1 MAQSIHRRD
10 YRAPTHLIDTVKLEF
25 DLDPESTAV
34 INTMA
39 VRPNPESAVA
49 DGILTLQGEDLTLVS
64 VSVNGRA
71 LSESEYDLTKTQLRI
86 PGITSASEVTIVNRF
101 NPTANTAL
109 SGIYASGANLM
120 SQCESQGFRR
130 ITYYLDRP
138 DVLARFTVVIRAPKA
153 LYPVLLSNGNRKEE
167 RDLDDGRHMVVW
179 EDPFPKPSYLFALV
193 AGRLACRRETMR
205 VSDGRSV
212 TLEVWVEPQDLEKTA
227 HTMESLKKAIRW
239 DESRWGLPLDLDDF
253 KIVATNDFNFGAMEN
268 KGLNIFNARY
278 ALANPAVA
286 TDDDFFNIESVVGHE
301 YFHNWT
307 GNRVTLRDWF
317 QLTLKEGLTVFRDQE
332 FSADMLGEASARA
345 VQRIK
350 DVIRLR
356 SAQFPEDA
364 GPMAHPIR
372 PESYVEINNFYTT
385 TVYEKGA
392 EVIRMLQTLLGRA
405 TFRKGFDDYIRTND
419 GKAVTC
425 EAFLEAM
432 ERASGR
438 SLEQFRLWY
447 AQAGTPRVTVRSR
460 WDEATHTFALEVTQT
475 TPPTPGQAAKRP
487 FLIPFPVALLDAD
500 GNELPVRLLGEDAAP
515 APGTRMFELTEASS
529 TFVFTGLAACP
540 VPSLNRG
547 FAAPVIVEANE
558 SLETLAFL
566 ASKDRDPFNR
576 WDAMQRLMG
585 EVIRRQIHARL
596 LKSSEDVDRILIDA
610 VGAMLDDETLSPAF
624 KALALELPSEK
635 ILGEREPLID
645 PQAVHVARETVM
657 TAIAKRWSTKFL
669 ETAQAMQVPGDYD
682 PSAEP
687 SGRRALMNLCLAY
700 AQANSVPRALI
711 MICDQYQTANNLT
724 NRLAALKM
732 IASSQSPRKNE
743 FLVDAL
749 QSWAAE
755 PLLVNKWLS
764 IQAGAKAMP
773 GETPIV
779 ERVRQLM
786 QTEFFS
792 LKNPNKVYALLLTFF
807 TANPNEFHSLDGSG
821 YQLWAEA
828 VMELNRINPQVAARC
843 ARSLENWRRYTPALA
858 RLQHEAITALWE
870 RREELDSSVVE
881 VLDKALH
888 QPM

>member
-39 VRPNPESAVA
+39 VRPNPESAVK
-49 DGILTLQGEDLTLVS
+49 DGILALQGEDLALVS

-71 LSESEYDLTKTQLRI
+71 LSESEYDLSNGQLRI
-86 PGITSASEVTIVNRF
+86 PGISAPSEVVVVNRF

-120 SQCESQGFRR
+120 SQCESLGFRR

-167 RDLDDGRHMVVW
+167 RDLDDGRHMVTWV
-179 EDPFPKPSYLFALV
+179 DPFPKPAYLFALV

-205 VSDGRSV
+205 VADGRNV
-212 TLEVWVEPQDLEKTA
+212 TLEVWVEPQDIEKTA

-239 DESRWGLPLDLDDF
+239 DEARWGLPLDLDDF

-286 TDDDFFNIESVVGHE
+286 TDEDYFNIESVVGHE

-392 EVIRMLQTLLGRA
+392 EVIRMLQTLLGRE
-405 TFRKGFDDYIRTND
+405 TFRKGFDDYICTND

-425 EAFLEAM
+425 EAFIEAM

-460 WDEATHTFALEVTQT
+460 WDEASCTLSLDVSQT
-475 TPPTPGQAAKRP
+475 TPPTPGQPFKHP

-500 GNELPVRLLGEDAAP
+500 GNELPVRLLGEETAP
-515 APGTRMFELTEASS
+515 APGTRMFELTEASR

-540 VPSLNRG
+540 TPSLNRG
-547 FAAPVIVEANE
+547 FAAPVILETDA

-576 WDAMQRLMG
+576 WDAMQRLMSA
-585 EVIRRQIHARL
+585 VIRRQIHARL
-596 LKSSEDVDRILIDA
+596 LKTSEDVERILIDA

-624 KALALELPSEK
+624 KAIALELPSEK
-635 ILGEREPLID
+635 LLAEAEPLID
-645 PQAVHVARETVM
+645 PIAVHIARETVM

-669 ETAQAMQVPGDYD
+669 DTAQAMMTPGDYD

-687 SGRRALMNLCLAY
+687 AGRRALKNLCLAY
-700 AQANSVPRALI
+700 AQANNVPRALI
-711 MICDQYQTANNLT
+711 ALCDQFQTATNLT
-724 NRLAALKM
+724 DRLAALKL

-743 FLVDAL
+743 FLVEAL
-749 QSWAAE
+749 QRWAAE
-755 PLLVNKWLS
+755 PLLINKWLA

-779 ERVRQLM
+779 ERIRQLT
-786 QTEFFS
+786 QTELFS
-792 LKNPNKVYALLLTFF
+792 IRNPNKVYALLLTFF
-807 TANPNEFHSLDGSG
+807 TANPAEFHSLDGSG
-821 YQLWAEA
+821 YQLWAE
-828 VMELNRINPQVAARC
+828 VILELNRINPHVAARC
-843 ARSLENWRRYTPALA
+843 ARALENWRRYTPALA
-858 RLQHEAITALWE
+858 RLQHEALTALWE
-870 RREELDSSVVE
+870 RREELDSSVAE